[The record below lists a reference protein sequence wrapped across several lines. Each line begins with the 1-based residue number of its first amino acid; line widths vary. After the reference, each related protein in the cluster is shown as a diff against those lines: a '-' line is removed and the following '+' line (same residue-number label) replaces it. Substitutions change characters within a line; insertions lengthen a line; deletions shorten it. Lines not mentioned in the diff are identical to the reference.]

1 MAIATQ
7 ILVWFWLFGC
17 GFLVTRRVLRCGDP
31 WLLLGASV
39 PVAMLCVLGVFFP
52 LALLIG
58 HPQGWIVGSLLV
70 FVATMT
76 LLAKRHVGR
85 MEPIKPF
92 GFSPFQ
98 WGCFMTLLTA
108 ANLVMH
114 TRETVGP
121 ASDYWIHFPLIS
133 LLNRGE
139 FPPPNPFF
147 DNLTLHGH
155 FGRDYLVAI
164 IGWYAGDGIELL
176 KTNWTYYHIL
186 SVSAF
191 FLAFGLGRRVAG
203 TAGGFLMSSFL
214 FFGISV
220 GSRVGMMDT
229 YDNNNLLVYC
239 LILLFVAFETTVDN
253 YRAGDVFLGL
263 ALGVYGIIYETHLVL
278 FLMTVWVGPLLWR
291 RPASGVNIRSWRRPL
306 MLSITAGV
314 LAACLGGPLQD
325 LALRATGLR
334 EGKVDHAAYYQAQ
347 RVQLK
352 FPKEHLFQIM
362 VGPETYRRL
371 SYVYQ
376 GQAFEGLQQ
385 STGNAG
391 MSARSDFHYAFIL
404 SPDVLLMHWLALYL
418 GLPAGFWLWR
428 RKCPEGQALWVFG
441 LVAFLVP
448 AVFDFGPVHEREY
461 FRWEFA
467 AGFGCAGALAATL
480 ALLWNSRG
488 KPWRVAVVVLALL
501 VTLGGERRINRTM
514 IEIEEMPAHKRERAI
529 TPWYP
534 SPREWILNSPEL
546 RMDDDMLEAALKLR
560 FRSGPHDR
568 MLTDIDVRKHWDIHQ
583 EATVVALAGLRSVGH
598 VSPPP
603 WMPDGN
609 APFFRT
615 AGWNAFWQTGDI
627 RILPFLNSRWLYS
640 ADPEKAELLEQKEG
654 LKKLD
659 TFGHVSLW
667 RYEGSLEPKSALPP
681 EGVRVVG
688 IDRPTNRELL
698 GEVAQPMRLTL
709 ENAPAEDFDLGVQW
723 IPVSGTDTGGQVEPL
738 TLRMK
743 GGQKTYDHY
752 LVAPLVEGSYRLQF
766 TINGHPIERVGDDS
780 VLEFQWSREA
790 KMARVTRFKGEE
802 VLFDPGEGML
812 KPPLRI
818 GLRLFRLD
826 GGSYTKPFG
835 FEAIGV
841 WDGNPKVV
849 LKPLEENFRFQ
860 LPESVRADLFL
871 LDRSG
876 REVELPIEES
886 VPVPPLE
893 DKPPS

>member
-39 PVAMLCVLGVFFP
+39 PVAMLCVLGIFFP

-58 HPQGWIVGSLLV
+58 HPQGWTVGSLLV

-480 ALLWNSRG
+480 AILWNARG
-488 KPWRVAVVVLALL
+488 RPWRVAVVVLALL

-514 IEIEEMPAHKRERAI
+514 IEIEEMPAHKRERAV

-546 RMDDDMLEAALKLR
+546 RMDEDMLEAALKLR

-640 ADPEKAELLEQKEG
+640 ADPEKAELLEEKEG

-667 RYEGSLEPKSALPP
+667 RYEGSLEPKTAPPP
-681 EGVRVVG
+681 EGVRVVE
-688 IDRPTNRELL
+688 IERPTNRELL
-698 GEVAQPMRLTL
+698 GEVAKPMRLTL
-709 ENAPAEDFDLGVQW
+709 ENAPTEDFDLGVQW

-738 TLRMK
+738 TLRVK

-766 TINGHPIERVGDDS
+766 TINGHPIERIGDDS

-790 KMARVTRFKGEE
+790 KMARVTRFEGEE

-812 KPPLRI
+812 EPPLRI

-841 WDGNPKVV
+841 WDGNSNVV

-876 REVELPIEES
+876 REVELPIEER

>member
-1 MAIATQ
+1 MSVATQ
-7 ILVWFWLFGC
+7 ILVWIWLFGS
-17 GFLVTRRVLRCGDP
+17 GYLVTRRVLKCGDP

-39 PVAMLCVLGVFFP
+39 PVALLCVLGIFFP
-52 LALLIG
+52 LARLIG

-76 LLAKRHVGR
+76 LLVKRNSGQF
-85 MEPIKPF
+85 EPLKSF

-114 TRETVGP
+114 TRETAGP

-147 DNLTLHGH
+147 DDLTLHGH

-278 FLMTVWVGPLLWR
+278 FLMTIWIGPLLWR
-291 RPASGVNIRSWRRPL
+291 RCPSGWSIRAWRRPL
-306 MLSITAGV
+306 LLSLTAGL

-334 EGKVDHAAYYQAQ
+334 EGKVDHAANYQAQ

-385 STGNAG
+385 SRATTAG
-391 MSARSDFHYAFIL
+391 MSARSDFHYAYIF

-418 GLPAGFWLWR
+418 GLPAGLWLWR

-441 LVAFLVP
+441 FVSFLVP
-448 AVFDFGPVHEREY
+448 ALFDFGPVHEREY

-467 AGFGCAGALAATL
+467 AGFGCAGALAAAL
-480 ALLWNSRG
+480 SLLWRERG
-488 KPWRVAVVVLALL
+488 RAWRVAVVVLAIL

-514 IEIEEMPAHKRERAI
+514 IEIEEMPSYQRERALK
-529 TPWYP
+529 PWYP

-546 RMDDDMLEAALKLR
+546 RMDEDMLEAALNLR
-560 FRSGPHDR
+560 FRSNPRDR

-583 EATVVALAGLRSVGH
+583 EATVMALAGLRSVGH

-615 AGWNAFWQTGDI
+615 ANWNAFWQTGDI
-627 RILPFLNSRWLYS
+627 RILPFMNSRWLFS
-640 ADPEKAELLEQKEG
+640 VDPEKAALLEGKDG
-654 LKKLD
+654 LTKVE
-659 TFGHVSLW
+659 TFGHVTLW
-667 RYEGSLEPKSALPP
+667 RYDGPLEPKSTAPP
-681 EGVRVVG
+681 EGAKVVD
-688 IDRPTNRELL
+688 IERPTNRELV
-698 GEVAQPMRLTL
+698 GEVARPMRLTL
-709 ENAPAEDFDLGVQW
+709 ENVPEDDFDLGVEW
-723 IPVSGTDTGGQVEPL
+723 LPVSGTDTGGTVEPL
-738 TLRMK
+738 TLRVK
-743 GGQKTYDHY
+743 GGQKSYDHY

-766 TINGHPIERVGDDS
+766 SINGHPIERVGDDS

-790 KMARVTRFKGEE
+790 KMARVTRFADDE
-802 VLFDPGEGML
+802 VQFDPGEGML
-812 KPPLRI
+812 EPPLRI

-835 FEAIGV
+835 FEAIGD
-841 WDGNPKVV
+841 WTGEPKVV

-860 LPESVRADLFL
+860 LPEGIRADLFL

-876 REVELPIEES
+876 REVQLPIEER
-886 VPVPPLE
+886 VP
-893 DKPPS
+893 

>member
-1 MAIATQ
+1 MSLATQ
-7 ILVWFWLFGC
+7 VLLWIWLFGA
-17 GFLVTRRVLRCGDP
+17 GFLVVRRVLKTADP
-31 WLLLGASV
+31 WLLVGASV
-39 PVAMLCVLGVFFP
+39 PVSLLCVLGLFFP
-52 LALLIG
+52 LARILG
-58 HPQGWIVGSLLV
+58 HPKGWILGSLML
-70 FVATMT
+70 FVATMV
-76 LLAKRHVGR
+76 LVVKRRSGKF
-85 MEPIKPF
+85 EDLEPF

-98 WGCFMTLLTA
+98 WACFMTLLTA

-114 TRETVGP
+114 TREVVGP

-147 DNLTLHGH
+147 DDLTLHGH

-164 IGWYAGDGIELL
+164 IGWYAGDGIDLL
-176 KTNWTYYHIL
+176 KTIWTYYHVL

-203 TAGGFLMSSFL
+203 TAGGFLMSTFL

-253 YRAGDVFLGL
+253 GLPGDIFLGL
-263 ALGVYGIIYETHLVL
+263 SLGVYGIIYETHLIL
-278 FLMTVWVGPLLWR
+278 FLMTVWFGPLLWR
-291 RPASGVNIRSWRRPL
+291 HTGKLHPRAWLRPL
-306 MLSITAGV
+306 MLSMGALVI
-314 LAACLGGPLQD
+314 AACLGGPLQD
-325 LALRATGLR
+325 LALRAAGLR

-376 GQAFEGLQQ
+376 GKAFEGLQRN
-385 STGNAG
+385 SGAAG
-391 MSARSDFHYAFIL
+391 MSARSDFHYAYIF

-418 GLPAGFWLWR
+418 GLPAGLWLLR
-428 RKCPEGQALWVFG
+428 RRCPEGQALWVFG
-441 LVAFLVP
+441 VVSFLVP
-448 AVFDFGPVHEREY
+448 AFFDFGPVHEREY

-467 AGFGCAGALAATL
+467 AGFGCAGALAAML
-480 ALLWNSRG
+480 SLLWQKDGR
-488 KPWRVAVVVLALL
+488 KWKTLVVVLALL

-514 IEIEEMPAHKRERAI
+514 LEIESMPAYKRERALK
-529 TPWYP
+529 PWYP
-534 SPREWILNSPEL
+534 SPRDWILNSPEL
-546 RMDDDMLEAALKLR
+546 RMTDDMLEAALKLR
-560 FRSGPHDR
+560 FRSSPQDR

-583 EATVVALAGLRSVGH
+583 EATVAALAGLRSVGH

-615 AGWNAFWQTGDI
+615 AGWTAFWQTGDT
-627 RILPFLNSRWLYS
+627 RILPFLNSSWLYS
-640 ADPEKAELLEQKEG
+640 VHPDKARMLEDKPELTRVDE
-654 LKKLD
+654 
-659 TFGHVSLW
+659 FGEVSLW
-667 RYEGSLEPKSALPP
+667 RYEGSLQPSSEQPP
-681 EGVRVVG
+681 PGARVVK
-688 IDRPTNRELL
+688 IERVSNRELL
-698 GEVAQPMRLTL
+698 SEVAQPMRLTL
-709 ENAPAEDFDLGVQW
+709 ENAPSQEFDLGVEW
-723 IPVSGTDTGGQVEPL
+723 IPVSGTNAGGAIEPL
-738 TLRMK
+738 TIRCE
-743 GGQKTYDHY
+743 GGKESYLHY
-752 LVAPLVEGSYRLQF
+752 LVAPLVEGSYRLAF

-790 KMARVTRFKGEE
+790 AMARVARMEGDKI
-802 VLFDPGEGML
+802 VFDPGESML

-826 GGSYTKPFG
+826 AKQYTKPFG

-841 WDGNPKVV
+841 WNGKSEVV
-849 LKPLEENFRFQ
+849 LVPEEEGFTFH
-860 LPESVRADLFL
+860 LPEEIRGDLFL

-876 REVELPIEES
+876 REVQLPIDQR
-886 VPVPPLE
+886 VPPAPL
-893 DKPPS
+893 PPS